1 MTDTK
6 NGGPAY
12 PCTTY
17 KELTEA
23 HGGHPCYVE
32 VVNCGLTKHEWYA
45 GMALMGLLAGAEQEY
60 CSDEMT
66 PEEVEAWRLSVR
78 KRDANWCFQ
87 MADAM
92 LARSQ
97 EGDG

>member
-6 NGGPAY
+6 RDGGPAY
-12 PCTTY
+12 PTRTD
-17 KELTEA
+17 
-23 HGGHPCYVE
+23 GGYDYG
-32 VVNCGLTKHEWYA
+32 GLTKREWYA
-45 GMALMGLLAGAEQEY
+45 GMALMGLLAGTEQEH

-78 KRDANWCFQ
+78 ERDANWCFQ

-97 EGDG
+97 QEGDQ

>member
-1 MTDTK
+1 MTDDTK
-6 NGGPAY
+6 RDGSESAFPA
-12 PCTTY
+12 
-17 KELTEA
+17 EA
-23 HGGHPCYVE
+23 DKHWSHKGEPYGTA
-32 VVNCGLTKHEWYA
+32 GLTKREWYA
-45 GMALMGLLAGAEQEY
+45 GMALMGLLAGTEQEH